1 MAVAI
6 FCGSILAVTSPAAVV
21 GRAPPWVAVAQQ
33 NAVRMPTYAEYVG
46 HALSLSLCHSLPVFS
61 VCLPVSPTSLS
72 RRSALRRPQLDA
84 MAIRGENQSSYSLKL
99 ELSLRMCN
107 GSYNRISETI
117 NRLYKRETRVHHTGR
132 GLLTRSANE
141 SKRSERGTNLVC
153 AWGKSSCFFQV
164 DNALRDPFAIREKI
178 NHHIHSS

>member
-1 MAVAI
+1 MLQHIKMLRIYAI
-6 FCGSILAVTSPAAVV
+6 DQSVTSTHTTKVF
-21 GRAPPWVAVAQQ
+21 GRRPSRRSWRNVAKMMSPRRRPWAI
-33 NAVRMPTYAEYVG
+33 
-46 HALSLSLCHSLPVFS
+46 LSASYPFSLPVFS
-61 VCLPVSPTSLS
+61 MCLPVSPSSLS
-72 RRSALRRPQLDA
+72 RRSALKRPQLDA

-141 SKRSERGTNLVC
+141 SKRSERGT
-153 AWGKSSCFFQV
+153 
-164 DNALRDPFAIREKI
+164 PT
-178 NHHIHSS
+178 